1 MWGVCMSQIC
11 IIKPRAHGEH
21 QDERWN
27 LKALDDETTCW
38 PSQVSNYYSTFH
50 ALKFQCCGSTIA
62 FQGQKMFGER
72 AKEKPNRK
80 QAS

>member
-1 MWGVCMSQIC
+1 MSQIC
-11 IIKPRAHGEH
+11 IIKPRAHGEY

-62 FQGQKMFGER
+62 SQGQKNIWRESKG
-72 AKEKPNRK
+72 KTNRK

>member
-1 MWGVCMSQIC
+1 MSQIC
-11 IIKPRAHGEH
+11 IIKPRARGEH
-21 QDERWN
+21 QDERRN
-27 LKALDDETTCW
+27 LRTLDGEATCW
-38 PSQVSNYYSTFH
+38 PSQVPNDYSTFH
-50 ALKFQCCGSTIA
+50 ALTFQCCESTIA